1 MIKIAFFD
9 FDQTLYSHYSNS
21 IPKSAIEAV
30 NQLRNNG
37 VKIFICS
44 GRSLCEMDNFDLSA
58 ITIDGMIANNG
69 QVAYDADNN
78 ILFDHPMD
86 GLLKEKIVKKFKEKK
101 VPLFVN
107 TDVDVFANFINDA
120 VIQTQKD
127 INSPCPEVREYNG
140 EKIYMSSAF
149 YNSESEWDDLESI
162 KALANI
168 TYWHDGAVD
177 IVPNTASKANG
188 IREILQLYGINQDET
203 IGFGDSENDIDMMEF
218 CKIGIAVGNA
228 QDDVK
233 YAADYVTSHIEEDG
247 IYNAC
252 KYFKLI

>member
-44 GRSLCEMDNFDLSA
+44 GRSLCEMDNFDLSE

-140 EKIYMSSAF
+140 EKIYK
-149 YNSESEWDDLESI
+149 DD
-162 KALANI
+162 I
-168 TYWHDGAVD
+168 TYYTEDFENAGLIQNNERPKWIGDKDKKIDLTLFREIWKAEPAGTD
-177 IVPNTASKANG
+177 IATVTVHIKK
-188 IREILQLYGINQDET
+188 IREKVEKDSSHPLYIET
-203 IGFGDSENDIDMMEF
+203 IWGVGYRF
-218 CKIGIAVGNA
+218 KI
-228 QDDVK
+228 Q
-233 YAADYVTSHIEEDG
+233 
-247 IYNAC
+247 
-252 KYFKLI
+252 